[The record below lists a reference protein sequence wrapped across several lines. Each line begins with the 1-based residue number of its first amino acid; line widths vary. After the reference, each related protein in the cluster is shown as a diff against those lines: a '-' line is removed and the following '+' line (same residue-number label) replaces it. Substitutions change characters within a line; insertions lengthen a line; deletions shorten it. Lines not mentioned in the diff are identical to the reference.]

1 MRAILVSAASALC
14 VVGCSQQ
21 AIPPPAHIVGTNS
34 LALVN
39 DLLFVTSPGASELR
53 VLDLR
58 VSPRD
63 FVRAPNPLEPLSIPV
78 LNAPTVLARDITY
91 DANGDIDD
99 TTYDPYVYAQGAA
112 AGEISIVGTR
122 RDSQLVEL
130 KRLVIGETVTAIAAR
145 GPTGGSPSTLY
156 FATLGSGQ
164 GRLWQLPIPPSD
176 PTGRLADP
184 GAPLPLRYGVGS
196 AYQSDPITSIAVLP
210 GNRIAVASRAAGAR
224 TGRTII
230 LDFMSDPNVQ
240 QSVLDFPSPVRQLV
254 THPTIYALNPDGTP
268 ALNRDGSPLR
278 RLDAGAR
285 IFGVLDDDACPP
297 PPPLLPPPYPDCPG
311 ILAVEGLRTRT
322 GPDGMVV
329 ANPRFGMRSLDATGY
344 RMLPIRLGIGLIS
357 GLSVAPT
364 TVRYR
369 YLAEGTEKAG
379 VPLVNGSGAVTTF
392 DFLGIASTSSGQ
404 IFFFDASALT
414 LINISTV
421 PAQVTNLQYVDSA
434 GGIRTYTSGPLP
446 GAPRTDISSPPP
458 FPGVKVATGAAAD
471 PSELV
476 SVVFQGV
483 ITDFRD
489 LGPVTLS
496 EFQLPYGT
504 GDARRLIPGKDSIVV
519 SGADGCSAEVLLS
532 AVDFAHGMLQTT
544 TRIPCTGAATFS
556 VRACG
561 CLQTHDCTACDQPYV
576 VSGTATGYM
585 GRTGNNQDFAF
596 PANVADRYARYYY
609 HPLPNPDYPEVAFD
623 PTVPQIQFTMGPGA
637 PDIQR
642 DWQYAMVVDAK
653 FSPEFVTVD
662 VNIGIEFHS
671 PGASAYVGALSDL
684 TDISRLYVAYPSANA
699 VLEFPP
705 QLLIPNSPNARNVAA
720 FR

>member
-1 MRAILVSAASALC
+1 MRAILVAAASALC
-14 VVGCSQQ
+14 LVACSQQ

-78 LNAPTVLARDITY
+78 LNSPTVLARDIAY

-99 TTYDPYVYAQGAA
+99 TTYNPYVYAQGAA

-122 RDSQLVEL
+122 RDTQLVEL

-145 GPTGGSPSTLY
+145 GPSGGSPSTLY

-164 GRLWQLPIPPSD
+164 GRLWQVAIPSSD
-176 PTGRLADP
+176 PATGRLTAEP
-184 GAPLPLRYGVGS
+184 GAPLPVRYGVGS
-196 AYQSDPITSIAVLP
+196 AYQGDPISSIAVLP
-210 GNRIAVASRAAGAR
+210 QNKVAVASRAAGSR

-230 LDFMSDPNVQ
+230 LDPNGQ
-240 QSVLDFPSPVRQLV
+240 GQRWVLDFPSPVRQLV
-254 THPTIYALNPDGTP
+254 THPTIYASNFDGP
-268 ALNRDGSPLR
+268 PLT
-278 RLDAGAR
+278 RLAAGAR

-297 PPPLLPPPYPDCPG
+297 PPQPPLPAPPNPDCPG
-311 ILAVEGLRTRT
+311 ILAVEGLQT
-322 GPDGMVV
+322 GPGGVP
-329 ANPRFGMRSLDATGY
+329 NPRFGMRSLDATGY
-344 RMLPIRLGIGLIS
+344 PMLPIRVGFGLIS

-364 TVRYR
+364 TGRY
-369 YLAEGTEKAG
+369 KAG
-379 VPLVNGSGAVTTF
+379 VPLVGGSGAVKTF
-392 DFLGIASTSSGQ
+392 DFLGIASTSNGQ

-414 LINISTV
+414 PINISTL
-421 PAQVTNLQYVDSA
+421 PAQVTILQYVDSA
-434 GGIRTYTSGPLP
+434 AGVHTYAPGPIP
-446 GAPRTDISSPPP
+446 GTPRTDIANPPP
-458 FPGVKVATGAAAD
+458 YPGIKVASGAAAD

-483 ITDFRD
+483 IPDFSN
-489 LGPVTLS
+489 LSVTLIGG
-496 EFQLPYGT
+496 ETQLPYGA
-504 GDARRLIPGKDSIVV
+504 GDARRLIGGKDRIVV
-519 SGADGCSAEVLLS
+519 SAANGCSAEVPLS
-532 AVDFAHGMLQTT
+532 AVDLNRGLLQTT
-544 TRIPCTGAATFS
+544 TPVPCMGAATFS
-556 VRACG
+556 VRAG
-561 CLQTHDCTACDQPYV
+561 GDLPSDQPYV
-576 VSGTATGYM
+576 VSGNVTGYM
-585 GRTGNNQDFAF
+585 GRTNNNQDFAF
-596 PANVADRYARYYY
+596 PANVAERYGRYYY
-609 HPLPNPDYPEVAFD
+609 HPPPDPDHPEIVFD

-642 DWQYAMVVDAK
+642 DWQYAMVVESK
-653 FSPEFVTVD
+653 FAPESVTVD
-662 VNIGIEFHS
+662 VNYGIEFHS

-705 QLLIPNSPNARNVAA
+705 QLLVPNAANFRNIAA